1 MGIKDIIKKS
11 FLQGYASNNIT
22 LNTVLICLACTLVLA
37 IYIYLIYKLVNKN
50 SFYNKNFNL
59 SLIVI
64 ALITASIILTIQSNV
79 VVSLGMVGAL
89 SIVRF
94 RTAIKDPM
102 DLGFLFWSISA
113 GIIAGAG
120 FAMIAVAASLVIS
133 VVILLFSAKATVKGS
148 LLLVVN
154 ANTYSDEKEIVELV
168 SSETLYMKV
177 RARNASKSSLNM
189 AIEVKAKDQGELI
202 KKVIELPCV
211 LNASLVEHDGEITA

>member
-37 IYIYLIYKLVNKN
+37 IYIYLIYKFVNKN

-154 ANTYSDEKEIVELV
+154 ANSYSDEKEIVELV
-168 SSETLYMKV
+168 SSETVYMKV